1 MTNSQ
6 GLSDIKF
13 KVATNI
19 ILGIQIQGENF
30 RLFIEDKDGAL
41 AYKVKEILLD
51 TNLWFIFSRFG
62 ESEVYPKGLK
72 GFNKYGNTFYYKS
85 VKLGAGFSVEEIVD
99 IVVEYLNQ
107 IRSNLSI
114 IKDLICKLT

>member
-13 KVATNI
+13 KVATNL
-19 ILGIQIQGENF
+19 ILGIQIQGESF

-41 AYKVKEILLD
+41 AYKVKEILLE
-51 TNLWFIFSRFG
+51 TSLWFNFSRFG
-62 ESEVYPKGLK
+62 ESKVYPKGLK

-85 VKLGAGFSVEEIVD
+85 VKLGSGYSVEEIVN
-99 IVVEYLNQ
+99 IVVEYLSQ
-107 IRSNLSI
+107 IRSNLLI
-114 IKDLICKLT
+114 IKDSISKLT